1 VTLSPA
7 ERSEQR
13 RRPAARSHRLALWLA
28 GLALA
33 AVLFATGVAVG
44 EALHDNPTP
53 GITQTS
59 VRTLHP

>member
-1 VTLSPA
+1 MTISR
-7 ERSEQR
+7 E
-13 RRPAARSHRLALWLA
+13 RRPRRGRRARSRPLFWLA

-33 AVLFATGVAVG
+33 AVLFGAGVAVG

>member
-1 VTLSPA
+1 MTISPA
-7 ERSEQR
+7 ERRAR
-13 RRPAARSHRLALWLA
+13 RRVPRSRPVFWLA

-33 AVLFATGVAVG
+33 AVLFGAGVAVG

>member
-1 VTLSPA
+1 VRGSPA
-7 ERSEQR
+7 KRRAR
-13 RRPAARSHRLALWLA
+13 RRTVGYRRPLFWLA

-33 AVLFATGVAVG
+33 GILFGAGVAVG

>member
-1 VTLSPA
+1 MTISHVDRRP
-7 ERSEQR
+7 R
-13 RRPAARSHRLALWLA
+13 RRRRLRPVVWLA

-33 AVLFATGVAVG
+33 AVLFGAGVAVG
-44 EALHDNPTP
+44 EALNDNPTP

>member
-1 VTLSPA
+1 MTISPD
-7 ERSEQR
+7 ERRAR
-13 RRPAARSHRLALWLA
+13 RRARRSRLVFWLA
-28 GLALA
+28 GLVLA
-33 AVLFATGVAVG
+33 AVLFGAGVAVG

>member
-1 VTLSPA
+1 MTSSGV
-7 ERSEQR
+7 ERSR
-13 RRPAARSHRLALWLA
+13 RRRRRARSRPLYWLA
-28 GLALA
+28 GLVVA
-33 AVLFATGVAVG
+33 AVLFGAGVAVG

>member
-1 VTLSPA
+1 VTISPA
-7 ERSEQR
+7 ERRAR
-13 RRPAARSHRLALWLA
+13 RRAPSSRPVFWLA
-28 GLALA
+28 GLVLA
-33 AVLFATGVAVG
+33 ALLFGAGVAVG

>member
-1 VTLSPA
+1 MTISPA
-7 ERSEQR
+7 ERRAR
-13 RRPAARSHRLALWLA
+13 RHAPRSRLVFWLA
-28 GLALA
+28 GLVLA
-33 AVLFATGVAVG
+33 AVLFGAGVAVG

>member
-1 VTLSPA
+1 MTISRADRGP
-7 ERSEQR
+7 R
-13 RRPAARSHRLALWLA
+13 RRPRRIRPGYWLA
-28 GLALA
+28 GLAA
-33 AVLFATGVAVG
+33 AAILFGAGVALG

>member
-1 VTLSPA
+1 MTTA
-7 ERSEQR
+7 RDERRLRRR
-13 RRPAARSHRLALWLA
+13 RRPRVAYWLA
-28 GLALA
+28 GIAVAAL
-33 AVLFATGVAVG
+33 LFVAGVAVG